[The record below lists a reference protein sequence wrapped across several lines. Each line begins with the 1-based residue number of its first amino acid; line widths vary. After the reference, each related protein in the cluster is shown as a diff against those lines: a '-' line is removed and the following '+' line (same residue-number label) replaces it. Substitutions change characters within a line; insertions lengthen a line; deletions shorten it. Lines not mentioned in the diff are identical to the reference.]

1 VCFCGGVALSG
12 GDGADP
18 HTQVPVVRCVWVPV
32 TMSYRAWHL
41 MLLLPED
48 LPESGHTENLQLTDR

>member
-1 VCFCGGVALSG
+1 
-12 GDGADP
+12 
-18 HTQVPVVRCVWVPV
+18 VPVVRCVWVPV

-48 LPESGHTENLQLTDR
+48 LPESGHTENLQLTDRQ